1 MRSLFARKSCS
12 RLACGRTYPDEYL
25 NLSLDIICKLLIVW
39 ARRDGLFGASRLTL
53 RVALAGDRRRCA
65 ASSNR
70 LVYVGGS
77 NYDQMALGANP
88 GYFKIFMGWLPGTDS
103 NRRPTD

>member
-1 MRSLFARKSCS
+1 VA
-12 RLACGRTYPDEYL
+12 P
-25 NLSLDIICKLLIVW
+25 
-39 ARRDGLFGASRLTL
+39 RDGLLGASRLAL

-77 NYDQMALGANP
+77 NCDQMALGANP
-88 GYFKIFMGWLPGTDS
+88 GYFQFFMGLAPRDGTEIGEKTPRILEFFDFHS
-103 NRRPTD
+103 LEIPPKKHPF